1 MKMRGGNLLMW
12 VVVAGVLYALWR
24 SNRSAT
30 TQATVPYD
38 AASGTFLTPDY
49 APPQSFSLD
58 FLRQV

>member
-1 MKMRGGNLLMW
+1 MRRSPHLLLW
-12 VVVAGVLYALWR
+12 AVVAAVVYALYR

-49 APPQSFSLD
+49 PPPSSFGGGAYLQS
-58 FLRQV
+58 V